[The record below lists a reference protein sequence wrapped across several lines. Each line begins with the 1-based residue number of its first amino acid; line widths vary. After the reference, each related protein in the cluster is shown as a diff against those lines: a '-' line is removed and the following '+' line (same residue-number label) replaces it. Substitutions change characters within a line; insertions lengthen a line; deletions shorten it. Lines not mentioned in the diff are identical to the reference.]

1 MAFRAFGHEGCRVKT
16 SMSDPESLAPG
27 AQWGSLD
34 CGGNLVGSCMVPR
47 AGEEGAKLCVEETE
61 KNKMGS
67 GTVLKMMAVCRF

>member
-1 MAFRAFGHEGCRVKT
+1 MAFKAFGHEGCRVKL
-16 SMSDPESLAPG
+16 SMSDPAG

-34 CGGNLVGSCMVPR
+34 CGGNLVGSCMAPR

-61 KNKMGS
+61 RNKMGS